1 MLNIMW
7 SQFLPCSKNYGL
19 LWKIL
24 KPENL
29 DDTKLKATN
38 NMRLI
43 FKVYTHKNVQETL
56 NFGTSW

>member
-1 MLNIMW
+1 MV
-7 SQFLPCSKNYGL
+7 CCE
-19 LWKIL
+19 KIL

-56 NFGTSW
+56 NFGTS